1 MADTT
6 PWLTDEQQKVW
17 RALLQLTTRLPA
29 RLNRQL
35 QEDSGLSLADVDVL
49 VGLTDVPDG
58 RVRVTGLARALGW
71 ERSRLSH
78 QVARMTRA
86 GLVRREACE
95 DDGRGSYVAV
105 TDAGR
110 AALAEAA
117 PAHVA
122 LARELVVDALTGE
135 ELGRLGALV
144 DGVLD
149 RIDDPSGPGR
159 SRGAAAPA
167 GPGLE

>member
-1 MADTT
+1 MTDTT
-6 PWLTDEQQKVW
+6 AWLTDEQQRVW

-35 QEDSGLSLADVDVL
+35 QEDSGLSLADLDVL

-78 QVARMTRA
+78 QVARMDRA

-95 DDGRGSYVAV
+95 DDRRGSYVAI
-105 TDAGR
+105 TEAGR
-110 AALAEAA
+110 GALAAAA

-122 LARELVVDALTGE
+122 LARRLVVDALAADD
-135 ELGRLGALV
+135 LGRLGTLV
-144 DGVLD
+144 DTVLD
-149 RIDDPSGPGR
+149 RIDGPS
-159 SRGAAAPA
+159 
-167 GPGLE
+167 

>member
-6 PWLTDEQQKVW
+6 AWLTDEQQRVW

-49 VGLTDVPDG
+49 VGLTDAPDG

-78 QVARMTRA
+78 QVARMARA

-95 DDGRGSYVAV
+95 DDRRGSYVAI

-110 AALAEAA
+110 GALAEAA

-122 LARELVVDALTGE
+122 LARELVVDALAAE
-135 ELGRLGALV
+135 DLGRLGALV
-144 DGVLD
+144 DTVLD
-149 RIDDPSGPGR
+149 RIDDPS
-159 SRGAAAPA
+159 
-167 GPGLE
+167 